1 MDTATIDEAMEYGH
15 RRVYADGDLGHF
27 GIGLKAAS
35 LSQAETLMVWSR
47 RYGAPAVGRRIRRD
61 SIDTGPI
68 VESYETADAK
78 QRLDAFEAD
87 FDLDSGTVVEWVDV
101 RTFLQG
107 AGIEEQ
113 QAWMSSTIH
122 GLSAHLGLVFHRLI
136 VRGAVQISIEEF
148 DVDHGAGAPS
158 AVRPLDPFSY
168 RVSGATG
175 YPAEI
180 PVRLGGG
187 TIVARAHVWP
197 AREQNSPGFVLDE
210 RGPLDTQ
217 GLYIYRHDRLLQA
230 GGWSDLTMR
239 EPDLSQARLALELG
253 SATAGHVTINPE
265 KTGVVLDAALKDAIR
280 AARSADGHG
289 FLDLLTAARGESREG
304 RRRQARPISVVE
316 PRGGLPSEVLEAFV
330 DATNLVTDQ
339 EPVDLRWSMLPE
351 DEFFRVDTTARRLL
365 LNARYREA
373 VVGHRSLSP
382 DDAPL
387 VKALLYLLVNSHF
400 AADIRGSRL
409 KRMESAWQR
418 VLVSAAREHVEQYA
432 RRSEEKP

>member
-1 MDTATIDEAMEYGH
+1 MNSVPEPVSQRRVDPDPSITSAIGRHHSLPTAIADLVDNSIDADANRVLIRFVTEGGHPRGLEVIDDGCGMDTATIDEAMEYGH

-122 GLSAHLGLVFHRLI
+122 GLSAHLRTGVPQAHRARCRTDLHRG
-136 VRGAVQISIEEF
+136 VRRRSWSGRAVTGSAARTTLSIE
-148 DVDHGAGAPS
+148 S
-158 AVRPLDPFSY
+158 T
-168 RVSGATG
+168 GATG

-187 TIVARAHVWP
+187 TIVALCPCVA
-197 AREQNSPGFVLDE
+197 SP
-210 RGPLDTQ
+210 
-217 GLYIYRHDRLLQA
+217 
-230 GGWSDLTMR
+230 
-239 EPDLSQARLALELG
+239 
-253 SATAGHVTINPE
+253 
-265 KTGVVLDAALKDAIR
+265 
-280 AARSADGHG
+280 
-289 FLDLLTAARGESREG
+289 
-304 RRRQARPISVVE
+304 
-316 PRGGLPSEVLEAFV
+316 
-330 DATNLVTDQ
+330 
-339 EPVDLRWSMLPE
+339 
-351 DEFFRVDTTARRLL
+351 
-365 LNARYREA
+365 
-373 VVGHRSLSP
+373 
-382 DDAPL
+382 
-387 VKALLYLLVNSHF
+387 
-400 AADIRGSRL
+400 
-409 KRMESAWQR
+409 
-418 VLVSAAREHVEQYA
+418 
-432 RRSEEKP
+432 